1 MTDKELI
8 SIADKHGNTI
18 TMDKDGIKLDSAKDL
33 KLTASGNVEITGAKI
48 DVK

>member
-1 MTDKELI
+1 
-8 SIADKHGNTI
+8 
-18 TMDKDGIKLDSAKDL
+18 MDKDGIKLDSAKDL